1 MVSKYQ
7 LEKTILDKVVLVAFE
22 EQMIPKYYS
31 WMQDPEILK
40 ATATDLMSVEEFYTV
55 YNSWKT
61 DPYKYIYIICDKA
74 IYQPENP
81 ELSMIG
87 DVNLFINDDNEGEIN
102 IMIAEVYYRNKGI
115 ATEVVSFII
124 QFCENVAK
132 LNKIF
137 AKIDQNNINSQ
148 KLFTKVGF
156 IESTRIPEFEEI
168 HFVYNI

>member
-1 MVSKYQ
+1 
-7 LEKTILDKVVLVAFE
+7 
-22 EQMIPKYYS
+22 
-31 WMQDPEILK
+31 
-40 ATATDLMSVEEFYTV
+40 
-55 YNSWKT
+55 
-61 DPYKYIYIICDKA
+61 
-74 IYQPENP
+74 
-81 ELSMIG
+81 
-87 DVNLFINDDNEGEIN
+87 
-102 IMIAEVYYRNKGI
+102 MIAEVYYRNKGI